1 MTLNCYHIDDLSF
14 VARQIIDWLDG
25 PTVVLFDGEMG
36 AGKTTLI
43 SAICREMNVVDEV
56 SSPTFSLVNEY
67 HSVEGGSIFH
77 FDLYRIEEEYE
88 ALDIGIEEY
97 FDSNQFC
104 FVEWPDRIP
113 NLLPQKF
120 SRVDIKV
127 DDGKRIFSLS

>member
-1 MTLNCYHIDDLSF
+1 LSL
-14 VARQIIDWLDG
+14 VARRIIEWLGG

-43 SAICREMNVVDEV
+43 SAICREMNIVDEV

-67 HSVEGGSIFH
+67 HSVEGDSIFH
-77 FDLYRIEEEYE
+77 FDLYRIEHEDE

>member
-1 MTLNCYHIDDLSF
+1 MTLNCDHIDDLPS
-14 VARQIIDWLDG
+14 VARHIIEWLDG
-25 PTVVLFDGEMG
+25 PKVVLVDGEMG
-36 AGKTTLI
+36 AGKTALI
-43 SAICREMNVVDEV
+43 SAICRKMDIVDEV

-67 HSVEGGSIFH
+67 HNVKGDSIFH
-77 FDLYRIEEEYE
+77 FDLYRIKDESE

>member
-1 MTLNCYHIDDLSF
+1 MTLNCDHIDDLSL
-14 VARQIIDWLDG
+14 VARRIIEWLGG
-25 PTVVLFDGEMG
+25 PTVVLFNGEMG

-43 SAICREMNVVDEV
+43 SAICREMNIVDEV

-67 HSVEGGSIFH
+67 HSVEGDSIFH
-77 FDLYRIEEEYE
+77 FDLYRIEHEYE

>member
-1 MTLNCYHIDDLSF
+1 MTLNCDHIDDLSL
-14 VARQIIDWLDG
+14 VARRIIEWLGG
-25 PTVVLFDGEMG
+25 PTVLLFDGEMG

-43 SAICREMNVVDEV
+43 SAICREMNIVDEV

-67 HSVEGGSIFH
+67 HSIEGDSIFH
-77 FDLYRIEEEYE
+77 FDLYRIEDEYE

>member
-1 MTLNCYHIDDLSF
+1 VTLNCDHIDDLSL
-14 VARQIIDWLDG
+14 VARRIIEWLGG

-43 SAICREMNVVDEV
+43 SAICREMNIVDEV

-67 HSVEGGSIFH
+67 HSVEGDSIFH
-77 FDLYRIEEEYE
+77 FDLYRIEHEDE

>member
-1 MTLNCYHIDDLSF
+1 MTLNCDHIDDLPS
-14 VARQIIDWLDG
+14 VARHIIKWLGG
-25 PTVVLFDGEMG
+25 PKVVLVDGEMG

-43 SAICREMNVVDEV
+43 SAICREMDVVDEV

-67 HSVEGGSIFH
+67 HNVKGDSIFH
-77 FDLYRIEEEYE
+77 FDLYRIKDESE

-113 NLLPQKF
+113 SLLPLKF